1 MALISLVAD
10 IIIIIIIIVMYL
22 LIVDRTQ
29 PHKKLGYIY
38 TSYAIIQ

>member
-10 IIIIIIIIVMYL
+10 IIIIIMYL